1 MTHFNIHDQNTAPE
15 ASQPILADVR
25 KRLGFVPNVFGVLAE
40 APVALEAYGALN
52 ELLVRSSFTPT
63 ERHVVWFANIYENDC
78 TYCMAA
84 HTGIAKLEN
93 IPEEV
98 VEATR
103 SGNAYADSRLEALRA
118 FTRSV
123 VVNRGWV
130 SDDEVA
136 TFLEAGFTQ
145 QHVMEILVGVAHKVI
160 STYANHIAKTP
171 LDNAFARHSWQ
182 KPADVAVAS

>member
-1 MTHFNIHDQNTAPE
+1 MTTFTVHDENTAP
-15 ASQPILADVR
+15 AGSQSVLIDAR

-40 APVALEAYGALN
+40 APVAVEAYGALN
-52 ELLVRSSFTPT
+52 ELFVRSSFTPT

-84 HTGIAKLEN
+84 HTGIAKFEN

-103 SGNAYADSRLEALRA
+103 SGSAHADPRLEALRS

-130 SDDEVA
+130 SDDELA
-136 TFLEAGFTQ
+136 TFLEAGFTR
-145 QHVMEILVGVAHKVI
+145 QHVMEILVGVAHKVL

-171 LDNAFARHSWQ
+171 LDKAFARNAWQ
-182 KPADVAVAS
+182 KPADVAAA

>member
-1 MTHFNIHDQNTAPE
+1 MTKFNIHDENTAPA
-15 ASQPILADVR
+15 ASQPLLAGVR
-25 KRLGFVPNVFGVLAE
+25 KGLGFVPNLFGVLAE
-40 APVALEAYGALN
+40 APVAVEAYGTLN
-52 ELLVRSSFTPT
+52 ELFTRSSFTPT

-84 HTGIAKLEN
+84 HTGLAKLEN
-93 IPEEV
+93 VPDEV

-103 SGNAYADSRLEALRA
+103 SGEPYPDARLEALRQ

-130 SDDEVA
+130 SDEELD
-136 TFLEAGFTQ
+136 TFLAAGFTK
-145 QHVMEILVGVAHKVI
+145 QHVLEILVGVAHKVI

-171 LDNAFARHSWQ
+171 LDTAFKRNAWQ
-182 KPADVAVAS
+182 KPESLVEAS

>member
-1 MTHFNIHDQNTAPE
+1 MTDFNVHNENTAPE
-15 ASQPILADVR
+15 ASQSVLNEVR

-40 APVALEAYGALN
+40 APVAVEAYSALN
-52 ELLVRSSFTPT
+52 DLFVRSSFTPT

-84 HTGIAKLEN
+84 HTGIAKLEK
-93 IPEEV
+93 IPEAV

-103 SGNAYADSRLEALRA
+103 AGDAYADPRLEALRT

-130 SDDEVA
+130 SDDELA
-136 TFLEAGFTQ
+136 AFLEAGFTQ

-160 STYANHIAKTP
+160 STYANHIANTP
-171 LDNAFARHSWQ
+171 LDKAFARNAWQ
-182 KPADVAVAS
+182 KPVYAAAA